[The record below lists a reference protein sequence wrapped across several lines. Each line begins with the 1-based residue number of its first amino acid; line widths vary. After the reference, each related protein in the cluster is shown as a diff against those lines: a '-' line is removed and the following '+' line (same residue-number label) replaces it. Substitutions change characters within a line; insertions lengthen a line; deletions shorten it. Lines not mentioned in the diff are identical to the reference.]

1 MCPCPY
7 ILHRG
12 LPDPRRAGSCCRK
25 GWSPPLEL
33 GGGCRGFLQHR
44 RAVFP
49 QRVVVW
55 FSYRHLSAGSQC
67 CHHCC
72 AGPWPVVNVFPRG
85 QLAAGAGVSQRW
97 LCSNS
102 SACRGYVALLCPLYG
117 QTPALPDTSFLCQTV
132 LCLWERLPYAGLGK
146 NGKAKRLVPL
156 VQSGLKA
163 QKHTDTT
170 VVSHPFTNMH
180 GNLCK
185 PYRHSCGNNIGSYR

>member
-1 MCPCPY
+1 MSLSLHPPQGSPRSTESWELLPQGLVATPGAGWWLSRLPAASPC
-7 ILHRG
+7 
-12 LPDPRRAGSCCRK
+12 CF
-25 GWSPPLEL
+25 PP
-33 GGGCRGFLQHR
+33 
-44 RAVFP
+44 A
-49 QRVVVW
+49 VVVW
-55 FSYRHLSAGSQC
+55 FPYRHLSAGSQC
-67 CHHCC
+67 CHRCC

-97 LCSNS
+97 VRSNS

-185 PYRHSCGNNIGSYR
+185 PYRHSCGNNICSYR